1 MNERLGRISNLDIKF
16 LTCRDVDVHY
26 SCENSR
32 SPIFS
37 HLCGRSF
44 AMASPSVVY
53 HQQLCLQEP
62 ALKTGNVLEVQLW
75 VQRVSNGEWQVT
87 TDARIQL
94 DSLSCMISRV
104 DVNSPKFPPTKRVEI
119 SKVESCV
126 SK

>member
-16 LTCRDVDVHY
+16 LTYRDVHY
-26 SCENSR
+26 SCEDSR

-75 VQRVSNGEWQVT
+75 V
-87 TDARIQL
+87 
-94 DSLSCMISRV
+94 
-104 DVNSPKFPPTKRVEI
+104 
-119 SKVESCV
+119 
-126 SK
+126 